1 MAGHSQITI
10 VAIKFF
16 GTVDLINSNYILLDP
31 EEVVSLELCALVIWD
46 NNFEKQKL
54 YTRYIDI
61 QLQLRP
67 ENFDMRSVLPAAPAF

>member
-16 GTVDLINSNYILLDP
+16 GTVDLINSNYILLDLA
-31 EEVVSLELCALVIWD
+31 EVVSLELCALVIWD

-54 YTRYIDI
+54 YTCYIEYSYNYG
-61 QLQLRP
+61 QKNLT
-67 ENFDMRSVLPAAPAF
+67 